1 MGGRAGGGSAA
12 GGGFGSGSQSRNSS
26 ISSKRLKGY
35 NGIFQPKGENTSV
48 LGWLKSNKIWVSE
61 SDKDVLY
68 GMKFKDVKK
77 GADYSRAE
85 TFIRDLIHDGAKSVK
100 TKKK

>member
-1 MGGRAGGGSAA
+1 MGGRAGGG
-12 GGGFGSGSQSRNSS
+12 GIGSGATLGSRSRNSS

-61 SDKDVLY
+61 GDKDVLY

-100 TKKK
+100 IKKK

>member
-1 MGGRAGGGSAA
+1 MGARSGGGGGAGGAGGGLRS
-12 GGGFGSGSQSRNSS
+12 NSS
-26 ISSKRLKGY
+26 ISNKRLKGY

-61 SDKDVLY
+61 GDKDVLY
-68 GMKFKDVKK
+68 GMKFKDVKAGK
-77 GADYSRAE
+77 DYSRAE